1 MLDLYLKRNFY
12 SPTSQHFSFICKSL
26 LPLFS
31 NNHNRW
37 VGIFH
42 TLILSFAQ
50 QAHDKCTEHI
60 HETKTWMRNSHG
72 CYIAFFF
79 YFNISSRNAFEV
91 WQIIWIF
98 DIWIW
103 STVDVA
109 CIICSKHTHTWYYI
123 VYGRSWVLMLE
134 KYSVFSCDKLQTDCL
149 AGHKNIS
156 LLNGYSIEQASEW
169 ERD

>member
-109 CIICSKHTHTWYYI
+109 CIICSKHTHTHDI
-123 VYGRSWVLMLE
+123 T
-134 KYSVFSCDKLQTDCL
+134 SCMVEAGCL
-149 AGHKNIS
+149 CWKNIQ
-156 LLNGYSIEQASEW
+156 YSAVINYKQTV
-169 ERD
+169 